1 MMSDQTQ
8 VETIKVEGG
17 NVMERIVQLI
27 HEGTVRRIV
36 IRQDEMI
43 VAEFP
48 LTVGVVG
55 AVIAPIAAAIGA
67 LVALLTNCRIEIE
80 RVEPMPPADEPE
92 LVAVNDEL
100 AVVI

>member
-80 RVEPMPPADEPE
+80 RVEPTPPADEPE
-92 LVAVNDEL
+92 PVAANDEL